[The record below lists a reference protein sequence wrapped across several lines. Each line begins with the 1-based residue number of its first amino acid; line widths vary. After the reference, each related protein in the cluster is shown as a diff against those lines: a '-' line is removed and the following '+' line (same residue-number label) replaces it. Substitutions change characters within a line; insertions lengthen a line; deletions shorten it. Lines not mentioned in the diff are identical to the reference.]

1 MTEKGLFWQLDTLQ
15 QNLKKAISA
24 WHSKHNKLSILLSD
38 SDDLAEIRATRDS
51 LVKCMSQIED
61 IYRHLSRL
69 LSGVGSEHSQL
80 ASEIGTDISQKFEQ
94 CETDTATILK
104 EITKRIQ
111 CIDEV
116 KSERSSRRSSR
127 SNRSVSER
135 SHVSSR
141 ISNASKLSETA
152 ARAAE
157 LKTKLKYI
165 EAESKA
171 KLELDKIQTRRELE
185 TAEVKLEILE
195 GVSQGGSVLDDAK
208 KYLPQADIM
217 TNFLKTV
224 SASHDQNKNSS
235 VPNILSSSVPFTSDT
250 NVDYAIN
257 QNQPV
262 VAPFVSSS
270 GLNPEV
276 NEFVPIQ
283 RETSSFR
290 AMDHVQTDS
299 VHVDLP
305 KTEMPIMSKT
315 ISSDVVTDLA
325 KSFADQVNLN
335 RLPPPE
341 PPIFNGDPLKYASW
355 KVAFETLIKRRN
367 IPPLEQIH
375 YLRRYVGDSVRE
387 VIENFF
393 LIATDDSYFD
403 AKKLLDQRY
412 GDPFIVGN
420 AFHDR
425 LEKWPKIASRDSLGL
440 RKFSDYIKQCL
451 SALKTIKN
459 LNVLNDD
466 RENRKLL
473 LKISGLIVTRWG
485 RIVAQHKS
493 DHHTFP
499 SFQTFSVFIERESTI
514 ANDPVTS
521 LNSLKTDSTPRNTD
535 TNFRSVKNDR
545 DTPRRN
551 AFATETKSTSYDRT
565 KESNSGANKNC
576 LFCHKAGHI
585 LDSCRNYL
593 AKSVQERK
601 EFAKRTGLCFA
612 CLGSGHLSKQCN
624 KRATCSICTKRHPT
638 AFHGDVVKQYPN
650 NSKQPTPCNEEKE
663 LYKSQTGAV
672 LMSITESCG
681 KSSMIV
687 PVYLSHTDNQ
697 QHEILV
703 YALLDTQS
711 DTTFILDN
719 TRQTL
724 GLSGTDVKL
733 SLSTMHSQNSIV
745 DSCKIDGL
753 IVRAYDS
760 DMKICPRHLTGK

>member
-1 MTEKGLFWQLDTLQ
+1 MNAEELFKESMMHGVT
-15 QNLKKAISA
+15 NVGTTNIV
-24 WHSKHNKLSILLSD
+24 NKNTTTFSD
-38 SDDLAEIRATRDS
+38 SS
-51 LVKCMSQIED
+51 C
-61 IYRHLSRL
+61 H
-69 LSGVGSEHSQL
+69 
-80 ASEIGTDISQKFEQ
+80 
-94 CETDTATILK
+94 ILPQF
-104 EITKRIQ
+104 ITSIK
-111 CIDEV
+111 
-116 KSERSSRRSSR
+116 
-127 SNRSVSER
+127 VSEALTAL
-135 SHVSSR
+135 
-141 ISNASKLSETA
+141 SN
-152 ARAAE
+152 
-157 LKTKLKYI
+157 
-165 EAESKA
+165 
-171 KLELDKIQTRRELE
+171 QTL
-185 TAEVKLEILE
+185 
-195 GVSQGGSVLDDAK
+195 
-208 KYLPQADIM
+208 
-217 TNFLKTV
+217 
-224 SASHDQNKNSS
+224 
-235 VPNILSSSVPFTSDT
+235 
-250 NVDYAIN
+250 VD
-257 QNQPV
+257 V
-262 VAPFVSSS
+262 
-270 GLNPEV
+270 
-276 NEFVPIQ
+276 
-283 RETSSFR
+283 T
-290 AMDHVQTDS
+290 DHVQTDS

-355 KVAFETLIKRRN
+355 KVAFETLIERRN

-387 VIENFF
+387 VIENLF

-420 AFHDR
+420 AFRDR

-451 SALKTIKN
+451 SAMKTIKN
-459 LNVLNDD
+459 LNVLN
-466 RENRKLL
+466 N
-473 LKISGLIVTRWG
+473 
-485 RIVAQHKS
+485 
-493 DHHTFP
+493 DH
-499 SFQTFSVFIERESTI
+499 FSVFIERESTI

-521 LNSLKTDSTPRNTD
+521 LNSLKTDSTPRKTD

-711 DTTFILDN
+711 DTT
-719 TRQTL
+719 TT
-724 GLSGTDVKL
+724 
-733 SLSTMHSQNSIV
+733 
-745 DSCKIDGL
+745 
-753 IVRAYDS
+753 
-760 DMKICPRHLTGK
+760 

>member
-1 MTEKGLFWQLDTLQ
+1 MSSPGEEPRVTRHRKMTEKGLFWQLDTLQ

-224 SASHDQNKNSS
+224 SASHDKNKNSS

-325 KSFADQVNLN
+325 THIKC
-335 RLPPPE
+335 
-341 PPIFNGDPLKYASW
+341 IGC
-355 KVAFETLIKRRN
+355 TL
-367 IPPLEQIH
+367 
-375 YLRRYVGDSVRE
+375 RYSV
-387 VIENFF
+387 
-393 LIATDDSYFD
+393 
-403 AKKLLDQRY
+403 
-412 GDPFIVGN
+412 
-420 AFHDR
+420 
-425 LEKWPKIASRDSLGL
+425 
-440 RKFSDYIKQCL
+440 
-451 SALKTIKN
+451 
-459 LNVLNDD
+459 
-466 RENRKLL
+466 
-473 LKISGLIVTRWG
+473 
-485 RIVAQHKS
+485 
-493 DHHTFP
+493 
-499 SFQTFSVFIERESTI
+499 
-514 ANDPVTS
+514 
-521 LNSLKTDSTPRNTD
+521 
-535 TNFRSVKNDR
+535 
-545 DTPRRN
+545 
-551 AFATETKSTSYDRT
+551 
-565 KESNSGANKNC
+565 
-576 LFCHKAGHI
+576 
-585 LDSCRNYL
+585 
-593 AKSVQERK
+593 
-601 EFAKRTGLCFA
+601 
-612 CLGSGHLSKQCN
+612 
-624 KRATCSICTKRHPT
+624 
-638 AFHGDVVKQYPN
+638 
-650 NSKQPTPCNEEKE
+650 
-663 LYKSQTGAV
+663 
-672 LMSITESCG
+672 
-681 KSSMIV
+681 
-687 PVYLSHTDNQ
+687 
-697 QHEILV
+697 
-703 YALLDTQS
+703 
-711 DTTFILDN
+711 
-719 TRQTL
+719 
-724 GLSGTDVKL
+724 
-733 SLSTMHSQNSIV
+733 
-745 DSCKIDGL
+745 
-753 IVRAYDS
+753 
-760 DMKICPRHLTGK
+760 